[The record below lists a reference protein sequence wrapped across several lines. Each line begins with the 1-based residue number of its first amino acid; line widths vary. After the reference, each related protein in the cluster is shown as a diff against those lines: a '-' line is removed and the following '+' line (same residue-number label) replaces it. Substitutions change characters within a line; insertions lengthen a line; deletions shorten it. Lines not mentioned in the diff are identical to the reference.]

1 MALARIELPRQAR
14 RGDVIEVRIVIQH
27 PMETGFRTGPDGN
40 LVPRNI
46 IHSLRCLY
54 LGEEV
59 FAAELFPAVTAN
71 PFFAFTLVA
80 EETGEVEFLW
90 VDEEGVE
97 HREVRTL
104 TVG

>member
-1 MALARIELPRQAR
+1 MSALINVPETAARGNIIDIKVLL
-14 RGDVIEVRIVIQH
+14 QH
-27 PMETGFRTGPDGN
+27 PMETGFRTGPDGK

-46 IHSLRCLY
+46 IHSLTCSY

-80 EETGEVEFLW
+80 DQTGEVTFAW
-90 VDEEGVE
+90 VDEEGIE
-97 HREVRTL
+97 HTESRTL
-104 TVG
+104 TVT

>member
-1 MALARIELPRQAR
+1 MTALINVPETAAQ
-14 RGDVIEVRIVIQH
+14 GDIIDIKVLLQH
-27 PMETGFRTGPDGN
+27 PMETGFRTGPDGK

-54 LGEEV
+54 LGDEV

-80 EETGEVEFLW
+80 DATGEIEFLW
-90 VDEEGVE
+90 VDEDGIE
-97 HREVRTL
+97 HRESRILSVA
-104 TVG
+104 

>member
-1 MALARIELPRQAR
+1 MSALVNVPESAAPGE
-14 RGDVIEVRIVIQH
+14 IVDIKVLLQH
-27 PMETGFRTGPDGN
+27 PMETGFRTGPDGK

-59 FAAELFPAVTAN
+59 FGAKLFPAVTAN

-80 EETGEVEFLW
+80 ETTGEVEILW
-90 VDEEGVE
+90 VNDSGEE
-97 HREVRTL
+97 HRETRTL

>member
-1 MALARIELPRQAR
+1 MSALVNVPESAAP
-14 RGDVIEVRIVIQH
+14 GEVVDIKVLLQH
-27 PMETGFRTGPDGN
+27 PMETGFRTGPDGK

-54 LGEEV
+54 LREEV

-80 EETGEVEFLW
+80 ETTGEVEILW
-90 VDEEGVE
+90 VDDSGEE
-97 HREVRTL
+97 HRETRTL

>member
-1 MALARIELPRQAR
+1 MSALINVPETAAP
-14 RGDVIEVRIVIQH
+14 GDILDIKVLLQH

>member
-1 MALARIELPRQAR
+1 MSALINVPETAAP
-14 RGDVIEVRIVIQH
+14 GDVLDIKVLLQH
-27 PMETGFRTGPDGN
+27 PMETGFRTGPDGK

-59 FAAELFPAVTAN
+59 FAAELFPAVTA
-71 PFFAFTLVA
+71 VA

-90 VDEEGVE
+90 IDEEGVE
-97 HREVRTL
+97 HREARTL

>member
-1 MALARIELPRQAR
+1 MSALVNVPESAAPGEIIDIKVLL
-14 RGDVIEVRIVIQH
+14 QH
-27 PMETGFRTGPDGN
+27 PMETGFRTGPDGK

-46 IHSLRCLY
+46 IRTLRCLY

-80 EETGEVEFLW
+80 ETTGEVEILW
-90 VDEEGVE
+90 IDDSGEE
-97 HREVRTL
+97 HRETRTL

>member
-1 MALARIELPRQAR
+1 MSALINVPQNAAAGE
-14 RGDVIEVRIVIQH
+14 IVDIKVLLKH
-27 PMETGFRTGPDGN
+27 PMETGFRTGPDGR

-80 EETGEVEFLW
+80 ERTGKVEFLW
-90 VDEEGVE
+90 VDEEGTE
-97 HREVRTL
+97 HGESRTL
-104 TVG
+104 AVG

>member
-1 MALARIELPRQAR
+1 MFIEAHPKLGQTNPLPA
-14 RGDVIEVRIVIQH
+14 
-27 PMETGFRTGPDGN
+27 GFRTGPGGR

-71 PFFAFTLVA
+71 PGRVA
-80 EETGEVEFLW
+80 KVVEV
-90 VDEEGVE
+90 
-97 HREVRTL
+97 
-104 TVG
+104 

>member
-1 MALARIELPRQAR
+1 MSALVNVPETAAPGELV
-14 RGDVIEVRIVIQH
+14 DIKVLLQH
-27 PMETGFRTGPDGN
+27 PMETGFRTGPDGK

-46 IHSLRCLY
+46 IHTMRCLY

-71 PFFAFTLVA
+71 PFFAFALVA
-80 EETGEVEFLW
+80 ETTGVVEILW
-90 VDEEGVE
+90 IDDTGQEQRQS
-97 HREVRTL
+97 HTL

>member
-1 MALARIELPRQAR
+1 MTALINVPETAAQGEIIEIKVLL
-14 RGDVIEVRIVIQH
+14 QH
-27 PMETGFRTGPDGN
+27 PMETGFRTGPDGK

-80 EETGEVEFLW
+80 DVTGEVEFLW
-90 VDEEGVE
+90 VDEDGEE
-97 HREVRTL
+97 HRESRLLSVA
-104 TVG
+104 

>member
-1 MALARIELPRQAR
+1 MTALINVPETAAQGEIIEIKVLL
-14 RGDVIEVRIVIQH
+14 QH
-27 PMETGFRTGPDGN
+27 PMETGFRTGPDGK

-54 LGEEV
+54 LAEEV

-80 EETGEVEFLW
+80 DVTGEVEFLW
-90 VDEEGVE
+90 VDEDGEE
-97 HREVRTL
+97 HRESRLLSVA
-104 TVG
+104 

>member
-1 MALARIELPRQAR
+1 MSALVNVPESAAPGE
-14 RGDVIEVRIVIQH
+14 IVDIKVLLQH
-27 PMETGFRTGPDGN
+27 PMETGFRTGPDGK

-80 EETGEVEFLW
+80 EMTGQVEILW
-90 VDEEGVE
+90 VDDSEEE
-97 HREVRTL
+97 HRETRTL